1 MMISVI
7 RFVMIVIMIT
17 GMMSGS
23 RVFANGNLTSEGFS
37 VQEFEIL
44 EDIQGKMTF
53 DQINSF
59 ASHLT
64 FQTYRGDE
72 LSLGITQSVY
82 WVRFKAPV
90 IVSDK
95 PIGGWLLQLNNANID
110 NIDLFIPEQN
120 AEQSH
125 AYQVKKIGSH
135 RPTTDRDI
143 LDSTWVFQ
151 LPPTF
156 KEHQFIYLRLESTS
170 ALRLPITFW
179 QVDAFMRT
187 AFIKNIGF
195 GAFYGIL
202 LVMLL
207 FNFFIYTVLRDKA
220 YLFYVF
226 YVFFMFLYQF
236 QVHGHSRLIFE
247 LPYRLYNA
255 IFWVCLAATF
265 IFSVL
270 FTQHFL
276 QVKPG
281 SSFNKVLTAILLI
294 ALLQGILGAF
304 GYNIWA
310 NQLAHLLGLL
320 GPLFIMIIASLRYSQ
335 GFRPARYYILAWG
348 VLFSGVI
355 IWVLAAYLP
364 GLLLAVDVLLLAT
377 ASESVLL
384 ALALADRVKT
394 LKIRGEALS
403 NRVKRYRDLSM
414 TDGLTGLNN
423 KRSFDRT
430 LTESIKDSLKKQ
442 ATFSLMV
449 IDIDHFKSYNDTY
462 GHLEGDRVIVRLARV
477 LLNAASETQHAF
489 RYGGEE
495 FVMVLNGFSCD
506 DAIPV
511 AENIRIRIMTE
522 PFTPTLNESVV
533 VTVSIGIAQFQ
544 ADDDRESL
552 FERADMALYKAKAN
566 GRNCTV
572 CL

>member
-1 MMISVI
+1 M
-7 RFVMIVIMIT
+7 
-17 GMMSGS
+17 
-23 RVFANGNLTSEGFS
+23 
-37 VQEFEIL
+37 
-44 EDIQGKMTF
+44 
-53 DQINSF
+53 
-59 ASHLT
+59 
-64 FQTYRGDE
+64 
-72 LSLGITQSVY
+72 
-82 WVRFKAPV
+82 
-90 IVSDK
+90 
-95 PIGGWLLQLNNANID
+95 
-110 NIDLFIPEQN
+110 FIPEQN
-120 AEQSH
+120 AEQSR

-156 KEHQFIYLRLESTS
+156 NEQQFIYLRLESTS

-179 QVDAFMRT
+179 QIDAFLRT
-187 AFIKNIGF
+187 AFIKNVGF

-265 IFSVL
+265 VFSVL
-270 FTQHFL
+270 FTRHFL
-276 QVKPG
+276 QIKPG
-281 SSFNKVLTAILLI
+281 SGFYKVLTVILAI
-294 ALLQGILGAF
+294 ALLQGVLGAF

-320 GPLFIMIIASLRYSQ
+320 GPLLIMTIASLRYSQ

-355 IWVLAAYLP
+355 IWALAAYLP
-364 GLLLAVDVLLLAT
+364 GLLSAVDVLLLAT

-394 LKIRGEALS
+394 LRIRGEALN

-423 KRSFDRT
+423 KRSFDRK
-430 LTESIKDSLKKQ
+430 LIESIKDSLKKKI
-442 ATFSLMV
+442 TFSLMV

-462 GHLEGDRVIVRLARV
+462 GHLEGDRVIVRLAQV
-477 LLNAASETQHAF
+477 LQKATSETQCAF

-495 FVMVLNGFSCD
+495 FVMILDGFSCD

-511 AENIRIRIMTE
+511 AEKIRIKIMNE
-522 PFTPTLNESVV
+522 PFAPTHNESVI

-552 FERADMALYKAKAN
+552 FERADMALYQAKAN